1 MALRPFNSIAGIS
14 VGNTSVDVILA
25 NGDITTTN
33 ITANGIVNF
42 NSTSN
47 VTLGTISNIHIAGG
61 NSGQV
66 LTTDGAGNLTF
77 ADTAS
82 SDSAAPMPYIIPVGE
97 TYFVPENFQGLF
109 TVPITV
115 DGTFEIDGI
124 LAEVGTAINSLNSQI
139 IFDDNGELTGNAGFT
154 FDQASGNFAVPGN
167 ATVASIATNNYYYA
181 NGQPLDFGGSPG
193 GSNTQIQFNNAGEF
207 GATANLSFDSA
218 TNNLAI
224 SGNIVLTTG
233 AYYGNGS
240 GLTNIAGANVTGTV
254 ANATTAGTVTTN
266 AQPNITS
273 VGTLT
278 GLVVSGSITPS
289 ANISYDLGNA
299 TNAFRELYLSGNTIR
314 LGSSNI
320 SSNSTGITLANPGG
334 GTFTVVGT
342 QAANSASII
351 NGSSNVIIQPNANI
365 NFSVAGNSNV
375 VAMTGSGASINGTLN
390 VSGNGVIGGNLFVNG
405 NLVYINV
412 EELAVRDPIITL
424 NSGANGALPVANTG
438 KDVGTALYYYDT
450 QAQTAFMGWDTSN
463 SEFSFGSQTT
473 ISNEVVSFNTLGN
486 ARAQTFKG
494 NVDTA
499 NSVSANYLISNSG
512 CVTISGATIAVSGN
526 NAGIFASLV
535 DDINLG
541 LVSNIVMGGAT
552 ETVTVQGNLIA
563 NVNVTATGTVSGNLL
578 TGTITTN
585 AQPNIT
591 SVGTLG
597 NLSVTGNV
605 SSGNLTV
612 TNTIDAVNIKVTD
625 LYSKRPAIS
634 VTANT
639 MIDSFPT
646 TQFRSAKYT
655 MRAGDGTDYQALEVL
670 LVHDDINSI
679 ITVYGSLSTSGSD
692 LVLFSTDISSGNV
705 NVYATAIAPNTNLNL
720 MGTYVPD

>member
-97 TYFVPENFQGLF
+97 TYFVPNNFQGLF

-139 IFDDNGELTGNAGFT
+139 IFDDNGELTGNTGFT

-320 SSNSTGITLANPGG
+320 SSNGTGITLANPSG

-351 NGSSNVIIQPNANI
+351 NGTSNIVIQPNANI

-375 VAMTGSGASINGTLN
+375 VTMTGSGASINGTLN

-424 NSGANGALPVANTG
+424 NSGANGAFPVANTG

-473 ISNEVVSFNTLGN
+473 ISNEVVAFNTLGN

-494 NVDTA
+494 NVDSA
-499 NSVSANYLISNSG
+499 NSVSANYLISSSG

-552 ETVTVQGNLIA
+552 ESVTVQGNLIA
-563 NVNVTATGTVSGNLL
+563 NVNITATGTVSGNLL

-605 SSGNLTV
+605 SSANLTV